1 MTNQRYSTE
10 FKDEAVR
17 QVVDRRVSGVE
28 TLWVFAISRET
39 LWVSAI
45 SPAISPLS
53 PIFSRWSILF
63 LIGLKKAGK

>member
-45 SPAISPLS
+45 SPPLFR
-53 PIFSRWSILF
+53 PCRQFSAG
-63 LIGLKKAGK
+63 GLYFF

>member
-45 SPAISPLS
+45 SPLS